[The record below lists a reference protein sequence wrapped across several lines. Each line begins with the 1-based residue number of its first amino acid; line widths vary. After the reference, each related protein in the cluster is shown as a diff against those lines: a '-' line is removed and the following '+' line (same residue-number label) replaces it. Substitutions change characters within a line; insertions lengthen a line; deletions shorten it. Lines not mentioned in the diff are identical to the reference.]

1 MKPLDYLSLQM
12 RLEGVQRGSG
22 NFITRTSPGDNE
34 FPLVLQAHT
43 ADGQEIV
50 CFDERL
56 PPALYYRL
64 MSDSLPSFKV
74 ESAFAVFALF
84 GISAKVGHFR
94 TYIFPDSFAAADTS
108 TVTCFSQDDPIVV
121 AVGFKGCL
129 GKIYAIEQV
138 GQIVSACVSTR
149 QNALAAE
156 AWVFTHPD
164 QRRKGFARQ
173 VVTAWAGSLQRA
185 GLVPFYSHELENIK
199 SAALADSLKL
209 VHVFDETVIEP

>member
-84 GISAKVGHFR
+84 
-94 TYIFPDSFAAADTS
+94 
-108 TVTCFSQDDPIVV
+108 C
-121 AVGFKGCL
+121 
-129 GKIYAIEQV
+129 
-138 GQIVSACVSTR
+138 
-149 QNALAAE
+149 
-156 AWVFTHPD
+156 
-164 QRRKGFARQ
+164 
-173 VVTAWAGSLQRA
+173 
-185 GLVPFYSHELENIK
+185 VPFALPFLPYTSHP
-199 SAALADSLKL
+199 LAHIMSLRRC
-209 VHVFDETVIEP
+209 PNP